1 MNIILFGPP
10 GSGKGTQAERL
21 QAELGLVHV
30 ATGDLF
36 RENLKNK
43 TELGLMAEE
52 YMNRGDLVPDEVTVA
67 MLRERILRP
76 DVHDGVLL
84 DGFPR
89 TLAQARAL
97 EDLMAELGRT
107 VDGVF
112 YIKVPDDEVVNRL
125 SGRLIC
131 RECQVPFH
139 KVYNPF
145 KACPYNKCQGE
156 YLYQRDD
163 DKPETVRARLKTFQ
177 EQTAPLIEYYRRA
190 NLLIT
195 IPGENPVDEVT
206 RIILDEVRSLR
217 TESTDT
223 RHPG

>member
-43 TELGLMAEE
+43 TELGLLAEE

-97 EDLMAELGRT
+97 EDLMAELDRS
-107 VDGVF
+107 VDAVF
-112 YIKVPDDEVVNRL
+112 YIKVSDDELVNRL

-145 KACPYNKCQGE
+145 KSCPYNKCQGE

-177 EQTAPLIEYYRRA
+177 AQTAPLIEYYQRA

-206 RIILDEVRSLR
+206 RIILDEVRRLR
-217 TESTDT
+217 S
-223 RHPG
+223 

>member
-1 MNIILFGPP
+1 M
-10 GSGKGTQAERL
+10 
-21 QAELGLVHV
+21 
-30 ATGDLF
+30 
-36 RENLKNK
+36 KNK
-43 TELGLMAEE
+43 TELGLLAEE

-97 EDLMAELGRT
+97 EDLMAELDRS
-107 VDGVF
+107 VDAVF
-112 YIKVPDDEVVNRL
+112 YIKVSDDELVNRL

-145 KACPYNKCQGE
+145 KSCPYNKCQGE

-177 EQTAPLIEYYRRA
+177 AQTAPLIEYYQRA

-206 RIILDEVRSLR
+206 RIILDEVRRLR
-217 TESTDT
+217 S
-223 RHPG
+223 